1 MAGPPQ
7 QHVSEG
13 AMRFRDRVR
22 SPGDLQ
28 RLSDFDQR
36 IYLPLVLSAILP
48 IVTAASNASID
59 SWVSI
64 VVNVAAWIVFV
75 IDLTVHVRLV
85 RGYLRSAVGI
95 FDLIVVIITAP
106 WFLLPGFGGSQILVL
121 ARLARLVRLLFVSKA
136 ARRAAQR
143 LGGVGLFAGGMLFF
157 CSWMAYV
164 AEHPT
169 NPEFNSFGSA
179 LWWGVVTLTTVGYG
193 DIVPDTQKGRIAGVF
208 LMFTGIAT
216 LGLIS
221 ATLASLFRLSPS
233 GATES
238 EVPAPPDPS
247 PGRPDAAALAAEVVA
262 ARDQLAALDRRLAS
276 LADVSGSGPTP
287 SDGAG

>member
-1 MAGPPQ
+1 M
-7 QHVSEG
+7 
-13 AMRFRDRVR
+13 
-22 SPGDLQ
+22 
-28 RLSDFDQR
+28 
-36 IYLPLVLSAILP
+36 
-48 IVTAASNASID
+48 
-59 SWVSI
+59 
-64 VVNVAAWIVFV
+64 NVAAWIVFV

-95 FDLIVVIITAP
+95 FDLVVVIITAP
-106 WFLLPGFGGSQILVL
+106 WFLIPGFGGSQILVL

-136 ARRAAQR
+136 ARRAGQR
-143 LGGVGLFAGGMLFF
+143 LGGVGLFAGGMLLF

-169 NPEFNSFGSA
+169 NPEFNDFGSA

-193 DIVPDTQKGRIAGVF
+193 DIVPDTEKGRIAGVF

-233 GATES
+233 GR
-238 EVPAPPDPS
+238 PS
-247 PGRPDAAALAAEVVA
+247 RRCPHLLMPRLHRPDTAALAAEVSA
-262 ARDQLAALDRRLAS
+262 AREQLAALDRHLAS
-276 LADVSGSGPTP
+276 LADVSGSGSTP

>member
-1 MAGPPQ
+1 
-7 QHVSEG
+7 
-13 AMRFRDRVR
+13 MRFRDRVR

-28 RLSDFDQR
+28 QLSDFDQR
-36 IYLPLVLSAILP
+36 IYLPLVLSAVLP
-48 IVTAASNASID
+48 IVTAASNASTD

-64 VVNVAAWIVFV
+64 LVNVGAWIVFV
-75 IDLTVHVRLV
+75 IDLIVRMRLV
-85 RGYLRSAVGI
+85 RGYLRSAVGV
-95 FDLIVVIITAP
+95 FDLVVVIITAP
-106 WFLLPGFGGSQILVL
+106 WFLLPGFGGSQILVI
-121 ARLARLVRLLFVSKA
+121 ARLARLARLLFVSKA

-143 LGGVGLFAGGMLFF
+143 LGRVGLFSGGMLLF

-221 ATLASLFRLSPS
+221 ATLASLFRISSS

-247 PGRPDAAALAAEVVA
+247 TARPDAAALAAEVAA
-262 ARDQLAALDRRLAS
+262 AREQLTALDRHLAA
-276 LADVSGSGPTP
+276 LADVSGSSPTP
-287 SDGAG
+287 SDGTG